1 LTGIV
6 HQQGTNP
13 LSNRT
18 WTYDA
23 AGRIVQYTSTDGNSS
38 YSYDNTDQLTAVD
51 RSDLADE
58 AYSYDANGNR
68 TNAGYTNST
77 NNRLTGDGTFTYNY
91 DNEGNRTKRTKTTTG
106 EVTNYSWD
114 YRNRLTRVEERN
126 NSNQLLKSA
135 IYTYD
140 IFDRRLSKTVDP
152 DGAGTLPAIV
162 ERFIYDRDHILL
174 SFDGNSN
181 LTHRYLHG
189 AMLDQILADDRGNNL
204 TWMLTDNIGTVRDIV
219 NNSGAVQNS
228 LKYESFGKIASQT
241 NASVETRFGYT
252 GRELDSESG
261 LSYYRARYY
270 DPAVGRFISED
281 PISFVGGDVNLYRY
295 VGNSPVDGIDP
306 MGTIALVDDVTII
319 AIVVI
324 SIGIGIAASNISKT
338 LSKNDDREKKRV
350 DDISI
355 PFNPPCDENQG
366 LHRGRIQAQGGGT
379 EKSVPWARNTPPTK
393 TEGLTYLMIL
403 KSQLT
408 KRELKDRE
416 KLFPKVEKWINSA
429 AQAGGVSAYVQQKF
443 QKPDSKDIRIDVEV
457 TKGLAFIPD

>member
-1 LTGIV
+1 
-6 HQQGTNP
+6 
-13 LSNRT
+13 
-18 WTYDA
+18 
-23 AGRIVQYTSTDGNSS
+23 
-38 YSYDNTDQLTAVD
+38 
-51 RSDLADE
+51 
-58 AYSYDANGNR
+58 
-68 TNAGYTNST
+68 
-77 NNRLTGDGTFTYNY
+77 
-91 DNEGNRTKRTKTTTG
+91 
-106 EVTNYSWD
+106 
-114 YRNRLTRVEERN
+114 
-126 NSNQLLKSA
+126 
-135 IYTYD
+135 
-140 IFDRRLSKTVDP
+140 
-152 DGAGTLPAIV
+152 
-162 ERFIYDRDHILL
+162 
-174 SFDGNSN
+174 
-181 LTHRYLHG
+181 
-189 AMLDQILADDRGNNL
+189 
-204 TWMLTDNIGTVRDIV
+204 
-219 NNSGAVQNS
+219 
-228 LKYESFGKIASQT
+228 
-241 NASVETRFGYT
+241 
-252 GRELDSESG
+252 
-261 LSYYRARYY
+261 
-270 DPAVGRFISED
+270 VGRFISED

-338 LSKNDDREKKRV
+338 LSKNDDQEKKRV

-379 EKSVPWARNTPPTK
+379 EKSVPWSRNTPPTK